1 MELAQQGV
9 SSLQGIAE
17 VDRVA
22 PSIRV
27 RGRSAT
33 AVGTHDVDF
42 LIARHKA
49 QNAER
54 FPGFHEEKSTGG
66 TSASSTSL
74 DLQIGLPHA
83 A

>member
-1 MELAQQGV
+1 MELAQQCV

-42 LIARHKA
+42 AHSQA
-49 QNAER
+49 QGPRRGALAQ
-54 FPGFHEEKSTGG
+54 FPRTKSTARE
-66 TSASSTSL
+66 SASFTSL
-74 DLQIGLPHA
+74 DQQIVRPHA
-83 A
+83 G